1 MVCRLDD
8 KSLGV
13 RMQRRCLLGRRDM
26 SWGRQVVCEMRRMD
40 ASFRLDFGEGFAGG
54 DTTVC

>member
-26 SWGRQVVCEMRRMD
+26 SCGRQVVCEMLRMD
-40 ASFRLDFGEGFAGG
+40 ASFRLDFGEGFSG
-54 DTTVC
+54 VC